1 MNNMT
6 YEEWEAK
13 YKPIPNHITG
23 ECCSFETY
31 GDELDFVMSQ
41 KPEHIWTEIDGDNG
55 VYIVDGYHYV
65 NRIQYFVCE
74 VPWTDENEFVPVQ
87 MWVQC
92 ECANEDNDFEGELDC
107 PNCESGTRDFFP
119 ETIEEYNAIEE
130 LQRKAWA

>member
-1 MNNMT
+1 MNDMT

-13 YKPIPNHITG
+13 YKPISNHITG

-65 NRIQYFVCE
+65 NRIQYYITEIPWQDGEEHCITVCE
-74 VPWTDENEFVPVQ
+74 YVTCSCYNEETEEGNPDCDMCQGFGSYTD
-87 MWVQC
+87 WK
-92 ECANEDNDFEGELDC
+92 D
-107 PNCESGTRDFFP
+107 
-119 ETIEEYNAIEE
+119 
-130 LQRKAWA
+130 